1 LRFRSVGE
9 RIRYGPARPVFSRV
23 DRKSEHARELLSG
36 MTLGFGA
43 GYKNSKPSQ
52 CVASHYYITIFSKR
66 QGGKDVTF
74 RFFSERNARGQSGKS
89 AATR

>member
-1 LRFRSVGE
+1 
-9 RIRYGPARPVFSRV
+9 
-23 DRKSEHARELLSG
+23 